1 MSESCKQ
8 IETYSNINNN
18 FDRQSSNHILIT
30 PCQYL
35 DYAQQGCHNVHKTCE
50 QYLPM
55 FYYGHS
61 VLFINVMHRVT
72 SQQSIAC

>member
-8 IETYSNINNN
+8 IETYTNINNN

-35 DYAQQGCHNVHKTCE
+35 DYAEQGCHNVHKTCE
-50 QYLPM
+50 HCLSM
-55 FYYGHS
+55 FYYEHS
-61 VLFINVMHRVT
+61 V
-72 SQQSIAC
+72 